1 VLYEKRLTNL
11 YKGGFNNK
19 VNRLIFQIELL
30 NKLKLSMKITTKITE
45 LFNIDYPIIQA
56 GMVWVSG
63 WKLASAVSNEG
74 GLGLIGSGSMKP
86 DLLRGHIQ
94 KCKAATDKPFGVNIP
109 LLRRDAE
116 ELVKVTI
123 EEGVKIVF
131 SSAGHPGK
139 FIKLFKDNEI
149 KVAHVIPSVKH
160 ALKAEEVGC
169 DAVVGEGVEAGGHN
183 GINETTTLTL
193 IPQLVDAVKIPVI
206 AAGGIADGRGILAT
220 LSLGAE
226 GVQIGTR
233 FAATVESSA
242 HPNYKQKVVEAK
254 DDGTVLAFKKIGLVR
269 MIKNDFALRAVQADK
284 EGWDDVK
291 LMELLGSKRERLGI
305 FEGDE
310 IEGELEAGQSSGL
323 VKEILTVKELFQNLL
338 VEISEAKKR
347 NDKIIS

>member
-1 VLYEKRLTNL
+1 
-11 YKGGFNNK
+11 
-19 VNRLIFQIELL
+19 
-30 NKLKLSMKITTKITE
+30 MKITTKITE
-45 LFNIDYPIIQA
+45 LFNIEYPIIQA

-86 DLLRGHIQ
+86 DLLREHIQ

-116 ELVKVTI
+116 ELVNVVI

-139 FIKLFKDNEI
+139 FIKILKEREI

-183 GINETTTLTL
+183 GINETTTISL

-206 AAGGIADGRGILAT
+206 AAGGIADGRGILAA

-242 HPNYKQKVVEAK
+242 HDNYKKKVVEAK
-254 DDGTVLAFKKIGLVR
+254 DDGTILAFKKIGLVR
-269 MIKNDFALRAVQADK
+269 MLKNDFAFRALKADG
-284 EGWDDVK
+284 ECWNESK
-291 LMELLGSKRERLGI
+291 LKELLGSKRERLGI

-310 IEGELEAGQSSGL
+310 IQGELEAGQSSGL
-323 VKEILTVKELFQNLL
+323 VKEILTVKDLFQKLMN
-338 VEISEAKKR
+338 EISEAKQR
-347 NDKIIS
+347 NEKIIF